1 MTLTSAS
8 CTALALSPGKM
19 RQLMVAVARWRRAF
33 WAWVQIY
40 RRIPL
45 NNLRLR
51 DWRMSQIDVALAS
64 TSLTTPLRLDE
75 ESLRRFDA
83 EMPAGVVD
91 DVLLHTS
98 PRRDLVAA
106 LAVVVTSL
114 RAIDVEAVARKQ
126 GWLSRLTGADLEAA
140 VLLERACRNLDNEMT
155 SAGLA
160 AKATEQSIT
169 LMRKT
174 HTGLGADQE
183 CLDALVLAGHAA
195 LALEGATVGPDLRAR
210 FERRVANA
218 AALHAA
224 NTLAAA
230 QLQIAI
236 AHAGRLLDRFADV
249 EKLLFPVWRRH
260 AMAVAAAPAAD
271 GGGAD
276 SHFETLKSLHARF
289 IAGATVPLEA
299 VPT

>member
-1 MTLTSAS
+1 
-8 CTALALSPGKM
+8 
-19 RQLMVAVARWRRAF
+19 
-33 WAWVQIY
+33 
-40 RRIPL
+40 
-45 NNLRLR
+45 
-51 DWRMSQIDVALAS
+51 MSQIAVVAAS
-64 TSLTTPLRLDE
+64 PSLMPPLGLDE

-91 DVLLHTS
+91 DALLNTS
-98 PRRDLVAA
+98 PSRDLAAA
-106 LAVVVTSL
+106 LAVMVTSL

-140 VLLERACRNLDNEMT
+140 VLLERACRNLEKDMT
-155 SAGLA
+155 SAALA

-174 HTGLGADQE
+174 QTGLGADQE
-183 CLDALVLAGHAA
+183 SLHALVLAGHAA
-195 LALEGATVGPDLRAR
+195 LAAQDATVDPDLRAR

-224 NTLAAA
+224 NTLATA
-230 QLQIAI
+230 QLQLAI
-236 AHAGRLLDRFADV
+236 AHAGHLVDRFADV

-260 AMAVAAAPAAD
+260 AMAVAAAPTAD
-271 GGGAD
+271 GGVA

-289 IAGATVPLEA
+289 IAGATVPQEA